1 MTLKQ
6 RNYKGHSSAYGR
18 AWQHKRRVWLFQE
31 LSITAAVYQPE
42 EHKMNVSVDPVQF
55 METKKSLESLK
66 GSSDQM
72 FLLFMGGIIFCEYLN
87 SVSTMSML
95 D

>member
-18 AWQHKRRVWLFQE
+18 AWQE

-87 SVSTMSML
+87 SVSTMSIL